1 MEQQEL
7 RCTEMKTNLS
17 INQQQQQQ
25 KEDVKTNRRDSAS
38 AGVKVQKWI
47 GRDLWKQL
55 RRISVPKFGGS
66 KLKYEGCKAAFTA
79 CIDQA
84 PATPEY
90 KLLQLIQNL
99 TGEALK
105 YIKNLQHSAG
115 PCEASKN

>member
-47 GRDLWKQL
+47 GRDLWK
-55 RRISVPKFGGS
+55 
-66 KLKYEGCKAAFTA
+66 
-79 CIDQA
+79 
-84 PATPEY
+84 
-90 KLLQLIQNL
+90 
-99 TGEALK
+99 
-105 YIKNLQHSAG
+105 
-115 PCEASKN
+115 

>member
-1 MEQQEL
+1 M
-7 RCTEMKTNLS
+7 
-17 INQQQQQQ
+17 
-25 KEDVKTNRRDSAS
+25 
-38 AGVKVQKWI
+38 
-47 GRDLWKQL
+47 

-115 PCEASKN
+115 PCEASKNWLEKKFGELR